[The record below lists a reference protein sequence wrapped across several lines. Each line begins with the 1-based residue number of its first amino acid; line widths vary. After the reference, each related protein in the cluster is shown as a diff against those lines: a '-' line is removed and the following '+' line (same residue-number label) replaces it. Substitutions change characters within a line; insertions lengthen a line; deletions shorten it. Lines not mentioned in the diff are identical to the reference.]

1 MESKNNGLLIDV
13 RNMTWWYNQ
22 SPSVIFS
29 KFNFS
34 LDKNEFCVVVGKSGV
49 WKSTLVKLIIG
60 QLKAEKSTIFYKWDD
75 ISKYNDG
82 EIQQYRRKLWV
93 VFQDYN
99 LLDSLSVKENIEYPL
114 RLYWIDEKTIESK
127 FKAIVQKLNL
137 NKLIHNTTS
146 CLSSGEK
153 QKVCIARA
161 LIHDPE
167 LLIADEPTWNL
178 DREHTQQVADLL
190 IEANNLGNAV
200 LLITHDIHLLNYL
213 KEKHKVTINT
223 MWQ

>member
-1 MESKNNGLLIDV
+1 MEANNNNLLIDIK
-13 RNMTWWYNQ
+13 NLTWWYSQ

-34 LDKNEFCVVVGKSGV
+34 LYKNEFCAIVGKSGI
-49 WKSTLVKLIIG
+49 WKSTLVKLMIR
-60 QLKAEKSTIFYKWDD
+60 QLKVPRSSIFYKWDD
-75 ISKYNDG
+75 VSKYSDE
-82 EIQQYRRKLWV
+82 EIQKYRRKVWV

-114 RLYWIDEKTIESK
+114 RLYGMDEKAIENK
-127 FKAIVQKLNL
+127 FKNIIQKLDL
-137 NKLIHNTTS
+137 QKIIHNSTK
-146 CLSSGEK
+146 CLSSWEK

-167 LLIADEPTWNL
+167 FLIADEPTWNL

-190 IEANNLGNAV
+190 IEANTLGNAI

-213 KEKHKVTINT
+213 KEKHNITINSL
-223 MWQ
+223 

>member
-1 MESKNNGLLIDV
+1 MEHNNKNLLIDI
-13 RNMTWWYNQ
+13 RNLTWGYTQ
-22 SPSVIFS
+22 SASVIFS

-34 LDKNEFCVVVGKSGV
+34 LEKNEFRVVMGRSGV

-60 QLKAEKSTIFYKWDD
+60 QLKAPKSSIFYKWDD
-75 ISKYNDG
+75 VAKYND
-82 EIQQYRRKLWV
+82 EEVQKYRRKVWV

-114 RLYWIDEKTIESK
+114 RLYGVDEKTIETK
-127 FKAIVQKLNL
+127 FKNIIQKLEIS
-137 NKLIHNTTS
+137 KIIHSSTKH
-146 CLSSGEK
+146 LSSWEK

-167 LLIADEPTWNL
+167 FLIADEPTWNL

-190 IEANNLGNAV
+190 IEANKLGNAV

-213 KEKHKVTINT
+213 KEKHEITINSL
-223 MWQ
+223 

>member
-1 MESKNNGLLIDV
+1 MESKNKNLLIDIK
-13 RNMTWWYNQ
+13 NLTWWYNQ

-34 LDKNEFCVVVGKSGV
+34 LCKNEFCAIVGKSGI
-49 WKSTLVKLIIG
+49 WKSTLVKLMIG
-60 QLKAEKSTIFYKWDD
+60 QLKAPKSSIFYKWDD
-75 ISKYNDG
+75 VSKYSDE
-82 EIQQYRRKLWV
+82 EIQQYRRKVWV

-114 RLYWIDEKTIESK
+114 RLYGVDEKTIESK
-127 FKAIVQKLNL
+127 FKNIVQKLDL
-137 NKLIHNTTS
+137 QKIVHNSTK
-146 CLSSGEK
+146 CLSSWEK

-167 LLIADEPTWNL
+167 FLIADEPTWNL

-190 IEANNLGNAV
+190 IEANTLGNTV

-213 KEKHKVTINT
+213 KEKHTITINSL
-223 MWQ
+223 

>member
-1 MESKNNGLLIDV
+1 MESNNKNLLVDIK
-13 RNMTWWYNQ
+13 NLTWGYTQ

-34 LDKNEFCVVVGKSGV
+34 LEKNEFRVIMGKSWI
-49 WKSTLVKLIIG
+49 WKTTLVKLIIG
-60 QLKAEKSTIFYKWDD
+60 QLKAPKSSIFYKWEDV
-75 ISKYNDG
+75 SKYDD
-82 EIQQYRRKLWV
+82 EEVQKYRRKIWV

-114 RLYWIDEKTIESK
+114 RLYGVDEKTIEAK
-127 FKAIVQKLNL
+127 FKNIVQKLE
-137 NKLIHNTTS
+137 IHKIINSSTKH
-146 CLSSGEK
+146 LSSWEK

-167 LLIADEPTWNL
+167 FLIADEPTWNL

-190 IEANNLGNAV
+190 IEANKLGNTV

-213 KEKHKVTINT
+213 KEKHKVTINSL
-223 MWQ
+223 

>member
-1 MESKNNGLLIDV
+1 MEQNNKNLLIDI
-13 RNMTWWYNQ
+13 RNLTWGYTQ
-22 SPSVIFS
+22 SASVIFS

-34 LDKNEFCVVVGKSGV
+34 LEKNEFRVVMGRSGV

-60 QLKAEKSTIFYKWDD
+60 QLKAPKSSIFYKWEDVA
-75 ISKYNDG
+75 KYND
-82 EIQQYRRKLWV
+82 EEVQKYRRKVWV

-114 RLYWIDEKTIESK
+114 RLYGVDEKTIETK
-127 FKAIVQKLNL
+127 FKHIVQKLEIS
-137 NKLIHNTTS
+137 KIIHSSTKH
-146 CLSSGEK
+146 LSSGEK

-167 LLIADEPTWNL
+167 FLIADEPTWNL

-190 IEANNLGNAV
+190 IEANKMGNTV

-213 KEKHKVTINT
+213 KEKHKITINSL
-223 MWQ
+223 

>member
-1 MESKNNGLLIDV
+1 MDQNNKNLLIDI
-13 RNMTWWYNQ
+13 RNLTWGYTQ
-22 SPSVIFS
+22 SASVIFS

-34 LDKNEFCVVVGKSGV
+34 LEKGEFDVIMGRSGI

-60 QLKAEKSTIFYKWDD
+60 QLKAPKSSIFYKWEDVA
-75 ISKYNDG
+75 KYSD
-82 EIQQYRRKLWV
+82 EEVQKYRRKVWV
-93 VFQDYN
+93 IFQDYN

-114 RLYWIDEKTIESK
+114 RLYWVDEKTIETK
-127 FKAIVQKLNL
+127 FKHIVQKLEIS
-137 NKLIHNTTS
+137 KIIHSSTKH
-146 CLSSGEK
+146 LSSWEK

-167 LLIADEPTWNL
+167 FLIADEPTWNL

-190 IEANNLGNAV
+190 IEANKLGNAV

-213 KEKHKVTINT
+213 KEKHKITINSL
-223 MWQ
+223 

>member
-1 MESKNNGLLIDV
+1 MEHKNTNLLIDI
-13 RNMTWWYNQ
+13 RNLTWGYTQ
-22 SPSVIFS
+22 SASVIFS

-34 LDKNEFCVVVGKSGV
+34 LEKNEFRVVMGRSGV

-60 QLKAEKSTIFYKWDD
+60 QLKAPKSSIFYKWEDVA
-75 ISKYNDG
+75 KYND
-82 EIQQYRRKLWV
+82 EEVQKYRRKVWV

-114 RLYWIDEKTIESK
+114 RLYGVDEKTIETK
-127 FKAIVQKLNL
+127 FKNIVQKLEIS
-137 NKLIHNTTS
+137 KIIHSSTKH
-146 CLSSGEK
+146 LSSGEK

-167 LLIADEPTWNL
+167 FLIADEPTWNL

-190 IEANNLGNAV
+190 IEANKMGNTV

-213 KEKHKVTINT
+213 KEKHKITINSL
-223 MWQ
+223 

>member
-1 MESKNNGLLIDV
+1 MESNNKNLLVDIK
-13 RNMTWWYNQ
+13 NLIWGYTQ
-22 SPSVIFS
+22 SASVIFS

-34 LDKNEFCVVVGKSGV
+34 LERNEFRVVMGRSGV

-60 QLKAEKSTIFYKWDD
+60 QLKAPKSSIFYKWEDV
-75 ISKYNDG
+75 SKYDD
-82 EIQQYRRKLWV
+82 EEVQKYRRKIWV

-114 RLYWIDEKTIESK
+114 RLYGVDEKTIEAK
-127 FKAIVQKLNL
+127 FKNIVQKLEL
-137 NKLIHNTTS
+137 HKIIHSSTKH
-146 CLSSGEK
+146 LSSWEK

-167 LLIADEPTWNL
+167 FLIADEPTWNL

-190 IEANNLGNAV
+190 IEANKLGNTV

-213 KEKHKVTINT
+213 KEKHKITINSL
-223 MWQ
+223 